1 MSKHTEERIVK
12 YLKAVKKAA
21 DTWIGEF
28 RYQPE
33 MQKGYYWTLLSEV
46 YLAQIQNRPL
56 LDREAYAVI
65 GMSPS
70 TGGRALDTA
79 VGAGYISI
87 EPHQSVKVVKLT
99 KKGENVLKQA
109 CNDALDALDIMYSIV
124 DPSESQ
130 QPQLKPN
137 SIKMQS
143 L

>member
-12 YLKAVKKAA
+12 YLNAVKKAA

-46 YLAQIQNRPL
+46 YLAQTKDRPL
-56 LDREAYAVI
+56 IDREAYAVI

-79 VGAGYISI
+79 IEAGYISI

-99 KKGENVLKQA
+99 EKGEKVLKQA
-109 CNDALDALDIMYSIV
+109 CNDALDALDVMYGMV
-124 DPSESQ
+124 ETSEPPRSQ
-130 QPQLKPN
+130 MKSNL
-137 SIKMQS
+137 IKM
-143 L
+143 